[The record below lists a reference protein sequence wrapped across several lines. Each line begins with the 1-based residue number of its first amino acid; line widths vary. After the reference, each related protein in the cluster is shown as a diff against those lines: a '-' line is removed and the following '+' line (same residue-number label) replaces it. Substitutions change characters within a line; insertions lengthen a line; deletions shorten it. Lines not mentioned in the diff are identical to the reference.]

1 MDRALDPEMLRNG
14 RRRRVGIGVGAVAV
28 VVGAFVLLPA
38 LLRPSLRREALRTA
52 KVERGAVEAVLQAS
66 GNAVPALERALSSP
80 VDARVERILSRAGEA
95 VAAGD
100 EIVLLDTSAARLD
113 LGRLEDRVAQKQSEE
128 RQARLALDLELESLA
143 GRAES
148 QRLEAS
154 VARYRAEQQKKL
166 RAEGLTSEEALR
178 TSEVEAQKAAIEVE
192 QAERAVA
199 AARSAGEARLGVLAL
214 DLAILAKERDEARR
228 RLEGSTARAERD
240 GVVTW
245 VVPEEGATVRRG
257 DVVARVADL
266 GSFRVEATISD
277 VHSARLATGLPAR
290 ILLGEAHRGGRT
302 LHGRVA
308 SVNPTIENG
317 VLRFTVELDE
327 PRTTELR
334 NNQRVSVAVT
344 AGHAE
349 RTLRVARGAFV
360 EDGGESLFVVDGGR
374 AVRRPARLG
383 LLGYD
388 VVEIVETPGGP
399 REGDEVILSD
409 LADYAG
415 LDELRLK

>member
-1 MDRALDPEMLRNG
+1 MDRALDPEVIRSG
-14 RRRRVGIGVGAVAV
+14 RRRRFGIGLGAVAV
-28 VVGAFVLLPA
+28 VVGGFALLPG
-38 LLRPSLRREALRTA
+38 LLRPSVRREALRTA
-52 KVERGAVEAVLQAS
+52 RVERGAVEAVLQAS

-80 VDARVERILSRAGEA
+80 VDARVERILRRAGEA
-95 VAAGD
+95 VSAGD
-100 EIVLLDTSAARLD
+100 EIVVLDTAAARLD
-113 LGRLEDRVAQKQSEE
+113 LGRLDDRVAQKESEE

-154 VARYRAEQQKKL
+154 VARYRAEQHKKL
-166 RAEGLTSEEALR
+166 RAEGLTSDEALR

-192 QAERAVA
+192 QAERAIA
-199 AARSAGEARLGVLAL
+199 AARSAGAARVDGLAL
-214 DLAILAKERDEARR
+214 DLGILRKERDEARR
-228 RLEGSTARAERD
+228 LLEQSTARAERD

-245 VVPEEGATVRRG
+245 VVPQEGATVRRG
-257 DVVARVADL
+257 EVVARVADL

-277 VHSARLATGLPAR
+277 VHSARLAVGLPAR
-290 ILLGEAHRGGRT
+290 ILLGDAHRGGQT
-302 LHGRVA
+302 LAGRVA

-317 VLRFTVELDE
+317 VLRFTVELDD
-327 PRTTELR
+327 PKTAALR

-344 AGHAE
+344 SGHAE
-349 RTLRVARGAFV
+349 RTLRVARGSFV

-374 AVRRPARLG
+374 AVRRPAR
-383 LLGYD
+383 LGYD

-409 LADYAG
+409 LKEYAG
-415 LDELRLK
+415 LDELRLR